1 MIKTPMHAA
10 VDRAVPRADD
20 PSDDTPLL
28 TVIVPVYNE
37 VATISELL
45 ARVISAPYSKQVI
58 VVDDGSTDGTT
69 EALREWQDD
78 PRFTLL
84 RHEVNRGAGA
94 AIQSA
99 LPHSRGRFTI
109 IQDADLEYNPEDYHR
124 LIEPLLAEKARAV
137 FGSRYM
143 PETPREPLWKR
154 VKDAFRAMKARV
166 RNAMKSVARGVAN
179 VLKFVWRLIT
189 LDWKALA
196 APATDA
202 KVHVAKGAGLP
213 PLRQKRRMQPWGLR
227 RVGAAVLQ
235 FTARL
240 LFRARLSDVA
250 ASFKAFSTELLR
262 KLDLQCE
269 RYEFGPEVAAKLCRA
284 GEKIVEVPVRYE
296 RRVGRRSRIFER
308 FARRPDADASR
319 SLGRK
324 HIVEK
329 HRWSDGPHALNTLWK
344 WRHWLPQV
352 PDPKR
357 IPALAPAAN
366 VPALTTKVDEPVPAG
381 VGADLDHWA
390 EEDANRSDFDE
401 AVWNIPRRKTAAEER
416 RESFVERMLAASAE
430 ARQNRQFVAA
440 AWAAAAAFE
449 PRLLW
454 ERFVAP
460 EPTPK
465 TSGDSEETDKAKD
478 WEHWALTDLLL
489 LLAIVNI
496 GLVLLVTL
504 VPQFSSWIGVVL
516 GVLASA
522 VTFRTTPAGRFT
534 FDKCNQA
541 FVVLTVLLICPMF
554 PSAWVWRDRTML
566 ILAALA
572 LLVGLGRLISKGVR
586 RLDRNLLDAVGILA
600 IFFAGLHVASPD
612 RRAFELLILLTS
624 VTLFLGVHRKRKMRR
639 LSDNALLVVAVIG
652 IFLAVVFLYLFPI
665 NFAVFLA
672 NLVAATPIQGA
683 STLERLL
690 VVPMGHRGGTGGGRC
705 RPACESREE
714 GHGLRT
720 TRWRF
725 WLPVSGI
732 DLVLMGV
739 VLTFIAVSGAILW
752 LSPKWWSNYIDMLDV
767 RIWTPGKVVVLGI
780 VVMQS
785 LMVIRLWP
793 KRK

>member
-10 VDRAVPRADD
+10 VDRQVPRADD

-78 PRFTLL
+78 PPFTLL
-84 RHEVNRGAGA
+84 RHEVNRGTGA

-137 FGSRYM
+137 SGSRY
-143 PETPREPLWKR
+143 T
-154 VKDAFRAMKARV
+154 A
-166 RNAMKSVARGVAN
+166 RNAARASLEESERRVPSDEGARAERHEVGRPGRGECLEVRMAADN
-179 VLKFVWRLIT
+179 AGLESARCAS
-189 LDWKALA
+189 DGREGPRCERRGLA
-196 APATDA
+196 AASPKAPDA
-202 KVHVAKGAGLP
+202 ALGSASRGRGRVAIH
-213 PLRQKRRMQPWGLR
+213 
-227 RVGAAVLQ
+227 GAAA
-235 FTARL
+235 FP
-240 LFRARLSDVA
+240 ARLSDVA

-324 HIVEK
+324 HIVKK

-357 IPALAPAAN
+357 IPALAPAAD

-522 VTFRTTPAGRFT
+522 VTFRTTAPADSRST
-534 FDKCNQA
+534 
-541 FVVLTVLLICPMF
+541 
-554 PSAWVWRDRTML
+554 SAT
-566 ILAALA
+566 
-572 LLVGLGRLISKGVR
+572 R
-586 RLDRNLLDAVGILA
+586 RL
-600 IFFAGLHVASPD
+600 
-612 RRAFELLILLTS
+612 
-624 VTLFLGVHRKRKMRR
+624 
-639 LSDNALLVVAVIG
+639 
-652 IFLAVVFLYLFPI
+652 
-665 NFAVFLA
+665 
-672 NLVAATPIQGA
+672 
-683 STLERLL
+683 
-690 VVPMGHRGGTGGGRC
+690 
-705 RPACESREE
+705 
-714 GHGLRT
+714 
-720 TRWRF
+720 
-725 WLPVSGI
+725 
-732 DLVLMGV
+732 
-739 VLTFIAVSGAILW
+739 
-752 LSPKWWSNYIDMLDV
+752 WS
-767 RIWTPGKVVVLGI
+767 
-780 VVMQS
+780 
-785 LMVIRLWP
+785 
-793 KRK
+793 